1 MSRGARAGIAA
12 LAHADR
18 LIHEPA
24 RMTIMAVLASRRS
37 ADFVT
42 LVRITG
48 LTKGNLSAH
57 AIKLEEAGY
66 VSVDKSFRG
75 RTPHTLYA
83 LTPGG
88 RRAFQAYRV
97 KLRRLLD
104 GNDRSG

>member
-1 MSRGARAGIAA
+1 MSHGSRAD
-12 LAHADR
+12 LLTLNHVDR

-24 RMTIMAVLASRRS
+24 RMTIMAVLASCKS

-42 LVRITG
+42 LLRITG

-66 VSVDKSFRG
+66 VAVVKSFQG

-97 KLRRLLD
+97 RLRRMLD
-104 GNDRSG
+104 ERDGSG